1 LLHATYEL
9 ANLFGHKDLSKF
21 TRELQIRVTKGVKSE
36 LIELVQLEGVGRV
49 RARAL
54 FNARYRT
61 IEELKHASVTDLM
74 NVPLIGPALA
84 KKIKEQVG
92 GLIKAEE
99 WEQLKSRTVESTAQ
113 SLLTDYD
120 ET

>member
-1 LLHATYEL
+1 M
-9 ANLFGHKDLSKF
+9 K
-21 TRELQIRVTKGVKSE
+21 
-36 LIELVQLEGVGRV
+36 
-49 RARAL
+49 
-54 FNARYRT
+54 
-61 IEELKHASVTDLM
+61 
-74 NVPLIGPALA
+74 VPLIGPALA